1 MVIVESPA
9 MLFSWDLH
17 TLSLPNSM
25 DAFLVRKG
33 LAVPA
38 SDLRK
43 DRVSVT
49 RRDFRCTIEVYR
61 LGDSLR
67 ILNRQGK
74 LPEGRTR

>member
-43 DRVSVT
+43 DRFSVT
-49 RRDFRCTIEVYR
+49 RRDFRCTIEGYW

-67 ILNRQGK
+67 ILNRQGE